1 MQKLHTTPS
10 TSARSPSRRHLRS
23 SSPRRCS
30 GSCSSSASSPSR
42 RRSTPAFRRACR
54 RAPPS
59 PCRLPAAAPPSRASL
74 RRRSRSRRPPRRS
87 RRLRRSRTRR
97 PWRTAR
103 LLPLRRC
110 APPRRAQARRAPP
123 HRPHRLTSRAATP
136 RAGAGRG
143 REQAAADHRHR
154 RRRHA
159 ALDGLLRREPQ
170 APRHEGRERRQGRRL
185 HEVVE
190 PAPPVSGRRR
200 LNHTPPRSR

>member
-1 MQKLHTTPS
+1 MKSEVRSPAPS
-10 TSARSPSRRHLRS
+10 TSTISDTR
-23 SSPRRCS
+23 PRR
-30 GSCSSSASSPSR
+30 SCWPSSSSSASSPSR

-59 PCRLPAAAPPSRASL
+59 PCRLPAAALPSRASL

-110 APPRRAQARRAPP
+110 APPRRAPP
-123 HRPHRLTSRAATP
+123 RSAAYRPHRLTSRTASP
-136 RAGAGRG
+136 CAGAGRG
-143 REQAAADHRHR
+143 REQAPADHRHR

-170 APRHEGRERRQGRRL
+170 APRHENRERRQGRRL